1 MGRNNKIMREMEEK
15 VGEMSNKSR
24 WWGWCSPKN
33 GFFLGGNRGVSG
45 FKGVSGV
52 NVWVDARKC
61 DKSPQNE
68 VV

>member
-1 MGRNNKIMREMEEK
+1 MGRNNKIMREMEGK

-33 GFFLGGNRGVSG
+33 GFFLGRNRGVSG

-61 DKSPQNE
+61 
-68 VV
+68 V